1 MQSEES
7 QTLLWAI
14 SSTDIHHPIWKTAT
28 FWILVDH
35 QVLSKLLKTPAVQ
48 WSLTFTQTLSLS
60 MGIRRFVCQLRLSA
74 PLGKVT
80 RIIPAIFAIGLWHRV
95 SQHIHKLYRDVKR
108 NGCHN
113 QKNSKHFQSS
123 WSHWTLQVRS
133 TKLNTRE
140 CASGYK
146 DRRHWLNVQTK
157 ISNWKSRSRAL
168 FQVLVKFSF

>member
-1 MQSEES
+1 MSYIIDRHSPSDLENS
-7 QTLLWAI
+7 NVLNPRWS
-14 SSTDIHHPIWKTAT
+14 SSTIETK
-28 FWILVDH
+28 
-35 QVLSKLLKTPAVQ
+35 SLKTPAVQ

-60 MGIRRFVCQLRLSA
+60 MGIRRFVCQLQLSA

-146 DRRHWLNVQTK
+146 NRWHWLNVQTK

>member
-1 MQSEES
+1 MSYIIDRHSPSTIQQRSE
-7 QTLLWAI
+7 
-14 SSTDIHHPIWKTAT
+14 SSLIIN
-28 FWILVDH
+28 FYRNLVFKNTRCPVKSD
-35 QVLSKLLKTPAVQ
+35 VYSNSPPL
-48 WSLTFTQTLSLS
+48 
-60 MGIRRFVCQLRLSA
+60 VCQLRLSG

-95 SQHIHKLYRDVKR
+95 SQHIHKLYSDVKR

-146 DRRHWLNVQTK
+146 DRRHWLNVQTN